1 MRQFLIVFLALSLIT
16 GLISCDRK
24 KVFEAYHQID
34 EKGWNKDSVIVFKV
48 HLTDTIKN
56 NNLFVNIR
64 NKGTYAYSNIYLFMT
79 IGSPDGVMRTDT
91 VEFTL
96 ADHSGKWRGSRRHD
110 RPALLASRIEGCSQG
125 QHGRWQAGCEY
136 IHHHC

>member
-1 MRQFLIVFLALSLIT
+1 MRQFFILIFAIALIT

-34 EKGWNKDSVIVFKV
+34 KNGWNKDSVVVFKV
-48 HLTDTIKN
+48 HLTDTIRN

-79 IGSPDGVMRTDT
+79 IGSP
-91 VEFTL
+91 
-96 ADHSGKWRGSRRHD
+96 
-110 RPALLASRIEGCSQG
+110 
-125 QHGRWQAGCEY
+125 RWCHED
-136 IHHHC
+136 